1 MASRVAE
8 DGVAFFSGDGAAA
21 FVELG
26 VVVAADEQEVV
37 GVGGSTVEP
46 VFDVVG
52 VEVDAAG
59 AAGKLAVA
67 VA

>member
-8 DGVAFFSGDGAAA
+8 DGVAFFHGDGAAA

-26 VVVAADEQEVV
+26 VMVSADEQEVV
-37 GVGGSTVEP
+37 GVGVSAIEP
-46 VFDVVG
+46 VLDVVG
-52 VEVDAAG
+52 IEVGAAG
-59 AAGKLAVA
+59 AAGKPAVA